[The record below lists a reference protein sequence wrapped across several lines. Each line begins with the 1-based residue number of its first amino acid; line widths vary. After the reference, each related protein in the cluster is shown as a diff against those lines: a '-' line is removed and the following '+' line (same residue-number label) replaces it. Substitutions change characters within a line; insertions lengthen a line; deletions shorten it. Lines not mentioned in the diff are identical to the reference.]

1 MRLRNGRPKPTPR
14 GFSSASKA
22 SCSKLLSIEDAR
34 YKINFH
40 NQGFIFWSLHEENC
54 FYPELGLLCHRER
67 ICSSTCGPRANTR
80 AAKIKVAFSRYD
92 VRGQEV
98 TLKSKWFFSTCG
110 SGDQVVRIVYSP
122 QLDFVVER
130 DTKSFAPNGI
140 LNSGNLTKV
149 TAVN

>member
-1 MRLRNGRPKPTPR
+1 LFFTP
-14 GFSSASKA
+14 SWACAAIVSAFA
-22 SCSKLLSIEDAR
+22 LAPAAHAQTPD
-34 YKINFH
+34 
-40 NQGFIFWSLHEENC
+40 
-54 FYPELGLLCHRER
+54 
-67 ICSSTCGPRANTR
+67 

-98 TLKSKWFFSTCG
+98 TLKGKWFFSTCG